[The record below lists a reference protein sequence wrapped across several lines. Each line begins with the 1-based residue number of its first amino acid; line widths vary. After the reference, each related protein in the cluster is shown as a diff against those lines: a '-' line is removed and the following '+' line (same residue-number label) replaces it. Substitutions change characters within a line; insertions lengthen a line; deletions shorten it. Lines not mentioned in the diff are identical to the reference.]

1 MGLISS
7 ATMDGSEEIKNT
19 SMIKMQIIFFF
30 WQIILRNPIYKPVLK
45 QLYKGFTYL
54 RRSDSFTKVPE
65 QDSQYS
71 SDVIF
76 TSTQL
81 KKKYPAI

>member
-19 SMIKMQIIFFF
+19 SMIKMQIIFFL
-30 WQIILRNPIYKPVLK
+30 QIILRNPIYKPVLK

-54 RRSDSFTKVPE
+54 RRSDSFTKVLE